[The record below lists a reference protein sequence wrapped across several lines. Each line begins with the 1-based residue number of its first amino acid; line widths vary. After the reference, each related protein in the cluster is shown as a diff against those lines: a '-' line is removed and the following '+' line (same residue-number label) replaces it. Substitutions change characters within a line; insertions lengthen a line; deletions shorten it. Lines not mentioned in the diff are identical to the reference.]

1 MLQSTTC
8 GYIKCKSPLIIS
20 SFYVQL
26 KRKAP
31 YGECDTA
38 ESTGLSMAS
47 SGFIQ
52 GVGSP
57 RMTPIS
63 GNTARKYKS
72 KSECTKAGP
81 QAPTLNAGKYKFVDL
96 VLVTS
101 A

>member
-1 MLQSTTC
+1 
-8 GYIKCKSPLIIS
+8 
-20 SFYVQL
+20 
-26 KRKAP
+26 
-31 YGECDTA
+31 
-38 ESTGLSMAS
+38 
-47 SGFIQ
+47 
-52 GVGSP
+52 
-57 RMTPIS
+57 MTPIS